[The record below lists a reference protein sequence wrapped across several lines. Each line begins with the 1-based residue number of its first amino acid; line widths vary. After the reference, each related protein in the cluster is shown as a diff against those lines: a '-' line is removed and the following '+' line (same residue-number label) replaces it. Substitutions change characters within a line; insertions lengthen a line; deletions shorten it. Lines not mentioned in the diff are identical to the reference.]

1 MDFAA
6 ATPNIRELVDEY
18 LFELIN
24 LDAPDWYISHAHRC
38 VLNAPDAPNVEVKF
52 APGLL
57 DVLEADA
64 PPSFDY
70 FTSLPRPD
78 DKHWGVYAFTMTK
91 EGCQPALCIGSGT
104 EAKQGCQ
111 ARMSDYHDKKH
122 HLLPI
127 NVRKFYDK
135 GYDMAHIGVLCWS
148 DIPPATVQP
157 RIRQRFLALEG
168 TFTNLFYSAVA
179 TDKDAL
185 WVDLMPWHRNDIAWL
200 PLNSHTPFRESATDL
215 KLTPAELHYAAESR
229 KQREYVVHTS
239 FRKRNR
245 VNKRFHC
252 VECDKDYTDQWNLD
266 LHLGTTIHKNQV
278 LINRGLMQ
286 EKPRSERYLR
296 EKRNDADNLA
306 LKKHYCKPCDKSFVS
321 SWKLKR
327 HIEGRT
333 HERVLLRLAREAF
346 LNGS

>member
-78 DKHWGVYAFTMTK
+78 GKHWGVYAFTMTK
-91 EGCQPALCIGSGT
+91 EGYEPALCIGSGT
-104 EAKQGCQ
+104 NAKQGYKSRI
-111 ARMSDYHDKKH
+111 AHYYDKKH
-122 HLLPI
+122 PTLPS
-127 NVRKFYDK
+127 NVRKFHDK
-135 GYDMAHIGVLCWS
+135 GYDMAHIGLLCWS
-148 DIPPATVQP
+148 DIPAATVKP

-168 TFTNLFYSAVA
+168 TFTNLFYSAVP

-185 WVDLMPWHRNDIAWL
+185 WVDLMPWQRNDIAWL
-200 PLNSHTPFRESATDL
+200 PLNSHSAFREKAADL
-215 KLTPAELHYAAESR
+215 TLTPLELFHADESR
-229 KQREYVVHTS
+229 RQRDHVVHAGVQLRARES
-239 FRKRNR
+239 
-245 VNKRFHC
+245 KRFHC
-252 VECDKDYTDQWNLD
+252 DECDKDYADQYNLD
-266 LHLGTTIHKNQV
+266 EHLQTALHRDQV
-278 LINRGLMQ
+278 DINIGLKTK
-286 EKPRSERYLR
+286 KPRHSRYDSQ
-296 EKRNDADNLA
+296 RNSSASVKQS
-306 LKKHYCKPCDKSFVS
+306 KKHYCKPCDKSFPRPS
-321 SWKLKR
+321 KLTNHLNGNK
-327 HIEGRT
+327 HKA
-333 HERVLLRLAREAF
+333 VVARLAREAF
-346 LNGS
+346 LAGS